1 MSSKAF
7 GVLSD
12 CGFSENSGCYG
23 EDFNHVVGPDKHR
36 GCGVARLGG
45 VVTCEPRDLVRLLC
59 PQGRVGVVRPVNW
72 ISLQRRW
79 VSAYGVGLGVIGTN
93 PRVRLGRGGPEEDR

>member
-1 MSSKAF
+1 MSSKTF

-12 CGFSENSGCYG
+12 FSENAGCDG
-23 EDFNHVVGPDKHR
+23 EDFNHVVGPNQHR

-45 VVTCEPRDLVRLLC
+45 VVTCEPCDLMRLLC
-59 PQGRVGVVRPVNW
+59 PQGRVGVVLPVNW

-79 VSAYGVGLGVIGTN
+79 VLAYGVRSGMIRTD
-93 PRVRLGRGGPEEDR
+93 PRVRLGRGGS